1 MTMTKD
7 DFIAEVFEIAFGN
20 NAINRNFTF
29 DEVIEELK
37 NMDIEGNMAH
47 PPYYCDG
54 GCGKIVGDG
63 YDDECKRICSLC
75 EVKGEEEEERDE
87 EDSVYN
93 YHICRICLKNHD
105 ETEVDCKYCK
115 GKMCVILSQDTTQK
129 RAIQQT
135 LEMYYSK
142 LFK

>member
-7 DFIAEVFEIAFGN
+7 DFIAEVYEIAFGD
-20 NAINRNFTF
+20 NAINRNFAF

-37 NMDIEGNMAH
+37 KFSVNALASE
-47 PPYYCDG
+47 
-54 GCGKIVGDG
+54 
-63 YDDECKRICSLC
+63 E
-75 EVKGEEEEERDE
+75 EEEEEERDE

-105 ETEVDCKYCK
+105 KTEVDCKYCK